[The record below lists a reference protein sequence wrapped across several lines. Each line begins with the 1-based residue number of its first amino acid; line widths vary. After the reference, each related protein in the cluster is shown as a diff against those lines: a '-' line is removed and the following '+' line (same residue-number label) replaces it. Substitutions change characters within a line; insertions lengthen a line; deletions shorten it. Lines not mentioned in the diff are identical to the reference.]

1 MKRIIGMVAI
11 LALLSTACAPT
22 PTPTPTPTTPSPSTS
37 ASSAPTESMGA
48 AEPRVVCE
56 TPDEPQITLTCEA
69 GVAVARA
76 VVGADPAVAAI
87 EYYLGWGPLCPPG
100 AFCRA
105 RALAPTPRAGPE
117 NSQSTRKWSRNGS
130 WLARTE
136 RNSKTSEGGASTE
149 VETEIGRTTFT
160 SART

>member
-11 LALLSTACAPT
+11 LALLSTACA

-56 TPDEPQITLTCEA
+56 TPDETQITLTCEA
-69 GVAVARA
+69 GVAAARA

-100 AFCRA
+100 AFC
-105 RALAPTPRAGPE
+105 ALLPSNTGHVLFRRTGGLPDIVVRVTADLAGKVTAFAPTSLLSPSP
-117 NSQSTRKWSRNGS
+117 S
-130 WLARTE
+130 
-136 RNSKTSEGGASTE
+136 
-149 VETEIGRTTFT
+149 
-160 SART
+160 